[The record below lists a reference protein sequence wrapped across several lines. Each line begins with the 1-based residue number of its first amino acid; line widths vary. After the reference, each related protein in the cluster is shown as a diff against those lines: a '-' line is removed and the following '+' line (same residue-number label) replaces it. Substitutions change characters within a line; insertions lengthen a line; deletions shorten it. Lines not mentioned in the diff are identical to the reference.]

1 MGSQSRLDT
10 AEENLRQAQEDINE
24 LTLRWRLCLVPP
36 LAFHVAVLGSALCNL
51 LGLDG
56 FSFGFG
62 IISLLLAAGTFFTM
76 HTALH
81 DDTDTRYTQHISI
94 RTRLVA
100 ARRKERQAQ
109 AALLR
114 VADDIVK
121 GDK

>member
-1 MGSQSRLDT
+1 M
-10 AEENLRQAQEDINE
+10 
-24 LTLRWRLCLVPP
+24 
-36 LAFHVAVLGSALCNL
+36 
-51 LGLDG
+51 

-62 IISLLLAAGTFFTM
+62 IVSLLLAAGIFFTM
-76 HTALH
+76 YTALH